1 MSITLTPD
9 LEAYVEKRAHSGG
22 YASPDEVVQE
32 AIRRMMAEEQR
43 HEAAV
48 MEGLRDQVS
57 PLTAADLQEV
67 RKLAKRGRG
76 TA

>member
-22 YASPDEVVQE
+22 YASPEVVQE